1 MSLDLMA
8 AAEQPSIFAAS
19 FRSMNSWADQRLS
32 IALAGNE
39 PYICVEEFSSDMPD
53 TGIFCG
59 CSSLVRWNELS
70 QQNQR
75 LPFVKPL
82 QRCLVMALIC
92 VCSSS
97 MTRAQQVVR
106 VTDADAIN
114 PAEVSIA
121 INPKNPDNIVAASFQ
136 TGRPPRPRSASYN
149 YVSMDGGKT
158 WKSIPVEDPKS
169 LTQGDDAVYFGNDGA
184 AYHAHLSFVGIRVAR
199 PQRAESGILVEASRD
214 GGLTW
219 NESVPTI
226 NHINSVTPFE
236 DKPGIVIDNAADSRH
251 KGSVYLAWTR
261 FDVYGVSDP
270 ECHSQVYFSRSIDGG
285 KTFSMP
291 FRISDT
297 GGDCRDSD
305 NTVEGAI
312 PAVGP
317 KGEVYVVWAGPLGL
331 IFKKSLD
338 GGLTFS
344 KDKVMGP
351 MPGGWDFSVEGL
363 DRANGMPVTA
373 VDLSSGPNKGTLYV
387 NWIDA
392 RNGDPDVFM
401 SSSRDGGETWSAP
414 VRVNDDPLKNGKV
427 QFFTWM
433 SVDPSDGSV
442 NIVFYDRRDTEG
454 AQTKLTLAR
463 SVDGGHTFVNYQI
476 SQAPFVCDPKVFFGD
491 YSGISAYDGRVV
503 PIFMH
508 FAEDR
513 KLAVSVALF
522 HFKPG
527 TQNRID

>member
-1 MSLDLMA
+1 MSLT
-8 AAEQPSIFAAS
+8 FV
-19 FRSMNSWADQRLS
+19 
-32 IALAGNE
+32 
-39 PYICVEEFSSDMPD
+39 VEEFSSDMPD

-75 LPFVKPL
+75 LNIMKPL
-82 QRCLVMALIC
+82 QRCLVIVLIC
-92 VCSSS
+92 ICSSS
-97 MTRAQQVVR
+97 ITWAQKVVR

-136 TGRPPRPRSASYN
+136 SGRPPRPRSASYN

-169 LTQGDDAVYFGNDGA
+169 LTQGDDALYFGNDGA

-305 NTVEGAI
+305 NTVEGAV

-414 VRVNDDPLKNGKV
+414 VRVNDDLLKNGKV

-476 SQAPFVCDPKVFFGD
+476 NQAPFVCDPKVFFGD

-513 KLAVSVALF
+513 RLAVSVALF